1 MDQLDKI
8 IAFEQGDLS
17 DGEVIQLFQG
27 LVDSGLAWNLQG
39 SYCRMARAL
48 IEAGY
53 VQERV
58 AK

>member
-39 SYCRMARAL
+39 SYWRMARAL